1 MRKAIE
7 IEMTAI
13 ISGRFRVVELEVGRR
28 SRGS

>member
-13 ISGRFRVVELEVGRR
+13 ISGRFRVVELEVGR